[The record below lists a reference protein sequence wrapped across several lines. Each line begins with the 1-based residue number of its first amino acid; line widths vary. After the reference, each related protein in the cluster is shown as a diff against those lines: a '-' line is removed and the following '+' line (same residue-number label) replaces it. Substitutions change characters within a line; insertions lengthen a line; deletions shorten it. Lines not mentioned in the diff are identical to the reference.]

1 MDPMQKM
8 AIRKEFAKIFS
19 DIEDSVLRTI
29 QDMPRALLMILRLVI
44 VIIFFEMILFVRI
57 YI

>member
-44 VIIFFEMILFVRI
+44 VIIFFKMILFVRI